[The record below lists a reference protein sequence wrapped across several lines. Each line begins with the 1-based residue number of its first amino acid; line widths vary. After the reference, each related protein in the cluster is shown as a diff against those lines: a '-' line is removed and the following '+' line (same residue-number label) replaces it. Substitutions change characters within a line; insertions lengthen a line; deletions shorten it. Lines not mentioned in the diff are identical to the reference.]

1 MKPIRRVLSPL
12 LAGVAAAMLI
22 AWPAAHADDYS
33 DVSRL
38 AQSGKTTEALAR
50 ADSYR
55 ATNPRD
61 PQMRFIKAG
70 IEADMGK
77 TDEAIAAYTE
87 LTRDYP
93 ELPEPYNNLA
103 ALYAG
108 RRVVCEGDCAGRRHP
123 GQRRAQARGDPQP
136 VPGKDAEADRDVHR
150 DPAQAGHQGQRRR
163 VGGGLSVKET
173 AMKPIGEGRSRRTL
187 LAAAVVAV
195 ARSEEHT
202 SEL

>member
-22 AWPAAHADDYS
+22 AWPAEHADDYS

-50 ADSYR
+50 ADSYL
-55 ATNPRD
+55 ATNPRA

-108 RRVVCEGDCAGRRHP
+108 RSEYDRARDALQMAVRTNPRYALAYENLGDVYARLAAESYAKAIALDAGT
-123 GQRRAQARGDPQP
+123 RASAAPKLAVIRSLFPAKTQKPTATSTATPP
-136 VPGKDAEADRDVHR
+136 KPATKADR
-150 DPAQAGHQGQRRR
+150 
-163 VGGGLSVKET
+163 
-173 AMKPIGEGRSRRTL
+173 
-187 LAAAVVAV
+187 
-195 ARSEEHT
+195 
-202 SEL
+202 